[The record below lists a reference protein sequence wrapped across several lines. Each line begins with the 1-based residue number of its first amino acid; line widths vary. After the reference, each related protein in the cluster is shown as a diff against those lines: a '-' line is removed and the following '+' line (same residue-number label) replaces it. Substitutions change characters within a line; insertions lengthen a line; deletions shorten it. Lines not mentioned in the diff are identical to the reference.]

1 MNNLRELRKDRGWT
15 QQELAERAGLSNV
28 TISAL
33 ELGNKS
39 PRAEVRRKIEKAL
52 KSRVDWLST
61 IGIDTR
67 KNGEMVAW
75 EAIEQRFR
83 EALGEIRGLSAG
95 EQKEFIQVGH
105 HYLDMLEAR
114 LTYEEKLKQIKSKS
128 YELQ

>member
-1 MNNLRELRKDRGWT
+1 MNDLRKLRKERGWT
-15 QQELAERAGLSNV
+15 QQELAERADLSNV

-52 KSRVDWLST
+52 KRRVDWLST

-75 EAIEQRFR
+75 EAVEQRFR
-83 EALGEIRGLSAG
+83 EALSEIRGLQSG
-95 EQKEFIQVGH
+95 EQKEFLQVAH
-105 HYLDMLEAR
+105 HYLDMFEAR
-114 LTYEEKLKQIKSKS
+114 LTYEEKLKQIKSKM
-128 YELQ
+128 L